1 MLHTSPRKEE
11 SRVDQQQSR
20 WRRIGRQ
27 FLWTIGAIVA
37 VSAVVFVINRFFV
50 HHPLWDWIKLLIVPA
65 VIAGGGLWFN
75 RQQRGRELETA
86 REQREREQR
95 IANERAQDEALQGYL
110 DGMSQL
116 LTDKEQPLHNAQP
129 GDTLSTVARARTLT
143 VLGRLDSDRKT
154 SVVQFL
160 FESGLIYKEHT
171 LLGGTDLI
179 ERRHNIVRLDQAN
192 LRETDLSKADLNYA
206 NLMNAILSKANLSEA
221 NLNHARLHEA
231 DLSGALLSEADLSE
245 AYLTDTNLRGANMRE
260 AKLSGALLSKADLS
274 YADLSHADLSH
285 ADLSH
290 ADIRGT
296 KLSHAD
302 LSGANLSGAS
312 GITNKELK
320 QHLVSLE
327 GATMPNGQKYED
339 WLKSKDREENG
350 KYDGSS

>member
-192 LRETDLSKADLNYA
+192 LRET
-206 NLMNAILSKANLSEA
+206 NLSE
-221 NLNHARLHEA
+221 
-231 DLSGALLSEADLSE
+231 ALLSEAD
-245 AYLTDTNLRGANMRE
+245 
-260 AKLSGALLSKADLS
+260 LSGALLSKADLS
-274 YADLSHADLSH
+274 GADLSDADLSD
-285 ADLSH
+285 ADLSD
-290 ADIRGT
+290 AEGM
-296 KLSHAD
+296 S
-302 LSGANLSGAS
+302 NE
-312 GITNKELK
+312 ELEQQAK
-320 QHLVSLE
+320 SLQ

-339 WLKSKDREENG
+339 WLKSKDR
-350 KYDGSS
+350 K